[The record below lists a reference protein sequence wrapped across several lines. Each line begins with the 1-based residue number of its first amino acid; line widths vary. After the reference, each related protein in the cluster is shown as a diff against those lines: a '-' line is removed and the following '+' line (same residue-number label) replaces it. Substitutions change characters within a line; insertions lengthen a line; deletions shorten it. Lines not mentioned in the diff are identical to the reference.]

1 VNPKLALFGRI
12 ALARRERRGAAV
24 VEIALSLILLTLIL
38 LGVLEYGWLFVR
50 YQQVRNGARHG
61 ARVGIT
67 VDATSAQVDAAIN
80 QLMSQAGITSF
91 SATYP
96 DPGLTVPGVPY
107 TVSVSVT
114 TADVDLTD
122 FSLFPKPA
130 TMVCDVTMRKEGV
143 P

>member
-1 VNPKLALFGRI
+1 MTTKLSPHTGR
-12 ALARRERRGAAV
+12 RRGAAI

-38 LGVLEYGWLFVR
+38 IGVLEYGWLFVR
-50 YQQVRNGARHG
+50 YQQVRNAARQG

-67 VDATSAQVDAAIN
+67 LDATTAQVDAAVS
-80 QLMSQAGITSF
+80 QLMSQAKIAAYT
-91 SATYP
+91 ATYP
-96 DPGLTVPGVPY
+96 DPGLAIPGSSFTV
-107 TVSVSVT
+107 TVSVT

-130 TMVCDVTMRKEGV
+130 TMSSSVTMRKEGV